1 MSIKK
6 LLILSAA
13 GFAAVT
19 SAAAFAGGPDEMS
32 PQSLFT
38 PAIYVDAHGGYS
50 FYNWKNLVDN
60 VTTIFNNEGGMTQNE
75 NGGWIGGLDVGLQ
88 IFKNI
93 AVEVG
98 GFYLPTVK
106 GEANQNITNSAT
118 GCGVSGFTCVNST
131 QYNWMAYAAGKF
143 SVDMPYVEGL
153 DMFAKVGAVWRAMSN
168 ENQIVQG
175 RSGLRNYW
183 DVIYGAGFEY
193 DLMHTGFRVGVQ
205 WLRIPQNIGGTENPS
220 LNADTADGGKQS
232 VKIAARQPAQDLIT
246 GSVGYKFDF

>member
-38 PAIYVDAHGGYS
+38 PAVYADLHGGYS
-50 FYNWKNLVDN
+50 WYDWKGMVGNM
-60 VTTIFNNEGGMTQNE
+60 TTIWFNNEGISKNE
-75 NGGWIGGLDVGLQ
+75 DGGWAGGADVGFQ

-93 AVEVG
+93 AFEVG
-98 GFYLPTVK
+98 GFYLPKVEGTVNT
-106 GEANQNITNSAT
+106 ANNSQQT
-118 GCGVSGFTCVNST
+118 SCGGDDGTCFSGD
-131 QYNWMAYAAGKF
+131 QYNWAAYAAGKF

-153 DMFAKVGAVWRAMSN
+153 DMYAKVGAMWRGMSN
-168 ENQIVQG
+168 ERQSVVG
-175 RSGLRNYW
+175 RGGVKGYI

-193 DLMHTGFRVGVQ
+193 DLMQTGFRVGVQ
-205 WLRIPQNIGGTENPS
+205 WMRIPGTHRGQENPS
-220 LNADTADGGKQS
+220 TTANGVGGLTPSKE
-232 VKIAARQPAQDLIT
+232 IASRQPAQDLVT